1 MRTLTHFFCQTQVV
15 LNCGVLDALKALMS
29 SGKAG
34 IRKEAAW
41 TISNITAG
49 NAEQIQSIIDGYDD
63 GREGRAGR
71 GGEGGRVIV
80 PRISGPT
87 FTH

>member
-1 MRTLTHFFCQTQVV
+1 V
-15 LNCGVLDALKALMS
+15 LNCGVLDALVALMS
-29 SGKAG
+29 SHKAG

-71 GGEGGRVIV
+71 AGRAGRGGEGGLVIV